1 MTPDMYTPGDDS
13 ADIEKNKVM
22 AILAYL
28 IFFIPLL
35 AARDSKYAMYHANQ
49 GLILF
54 LVALGVNIVGQIIP
68 FLGWFIILPL
78 GNLIV
83 FVFVVLGIIN
93 AAGGQR
99 KPLPVIGQ
107 FEILK

>member
-1 MTPDMYTPGDDS
+1 MSSNFYSPEDER

-49 GLILF
+49 GLLLF
-54 LVALGVNIVGQIIP
+54 LVAVGINIVGAIIP
-68 FLGWFIILPL
+68 ILGWLIIAPL
-78 GNLIV
+78 GNLLV
-83 FVFVVLGIIN
+83 FVFVVLGIVN

-99 KPLPVIGQ
+99 KPLPIIGKY
-107 FEILK
+107 EILK